1 MSLRIEQAD
10 PRCSEA
16 RALLE
21 ASHAMMAELFPAE
34 SNHAMAAEALVHP
47 SIRFVLARNSDDA
60 TALGCGALALLDGY
74 GEIKSVFVHPDA
86 RGLGVAK
93 ALLRDLEQRALAAG
107 LPILRLETGNTLRPA
122 RALYLSEG
130 FAPRGPFGAY
140 VPDPHSRFYEKRL
153 GT

>member
-16 RALLE
+16 RALLA
-21 ASHAMMAELFPAE
+21 ASHAMMAELFPSE
-34 SNHAMAAEALVHP
+34 SNHAMAAEALVDP
-47 SIRFVLARNSDDA
+47 SIRFVLARDGDA
-60 TALGCGALALLDGY
+60 SALGCGALALLDGY

-86 RGLGVAK
+86 RGLGVAR
-93 ALLRDLEQRALAAG
+93 ALLRSLEQSARAAG